1 MSNNQEHLDEGS
13 MAANSLKPGSNPVK
27 DDPKSKIEY
36 ITHTI
41 GAMHAMKKTDL
52 EKWFNDAMNLIG
64 KEASHLPSGANY
76 KSNQNSLNMKPSNTV
91 GGGGSSVHEPMPRI
105 SVKEDVEEMFSGQ
118 DLSEEFKE
126 RATTLFEAAVNAR
139 AMVAI
144 SQLEEEY
151 MEKLVEQANT
161 INEEL
166 VAKVDTYLDY
176 VVEQWMESNSV
187 AVESSLRNELIGEF
201 ISGMKNLFAEHYIE
215 LPEERVDVVESL
227 AEKVEDL
234 EVQNDALISENHQLK
249 MAFVEVEKETVLE
262 HYLNDMALS
271 QQEKFKALAE
281 GIDFDGNLETYA
293 RKLAII
299 KESYFGIEKRSP
311 YDTRIVEET
320 YEGDF
325 NSATVVTDPSMNKY
339 VQSIS
344 RTIKK

>member
-1 MSNNQEHLDEGS
+1 MSDNQEHLDEGS

-76 KSNQNSLNMKPSNTV
+76 KSNENSLNMKPSHAV
-91 GGGGSSVHEPMPRI
+91 GGGASVHEPMPKI

-311 YDTRIVEET
+311 HDTRIVEET